1 MLRASHIALRTHVD
15 LRMDGNSGA
24 FLVGPCNDKGLED
37 ENEDYDEYNVENND
51 GDYAECFE
59 DEEDNNN
66 EDNYPP
72 PAEAVSV
79 DGSSL
84 HLPCNDFQDF
94 DIINLIIQ
102 EIAKKFLLLQMNP
115 LNLRAPE
122 MLPVGSRLTKLET
135 HTAIIKHIR

>member
-1 MLRASHIALRTHVD
+1 
-15 LRMDGNSGA
+15 MDDNSEA
-24 FLVGPCNDKGLED
+24 FLVSPCNGEGPED
-37 ENEDYDEYNVENND
+37 GSEDYDEYNVENNN

-66 EDNYPP
+66 EDNDPG

-84 HLPCNDFQDF
+84 QLPCNDFQDF

-102 EIAKKFLLLQMNP
+102 EIAKRFLWLQMNP
-115 LNLRAPE
+115 LNLRAPD
-122 MLPVGSRLTKLET
+122 MLSVGSRLTKLEA
-135 HTAIIKHIR
+135 HTAIINTFDKFALKMKPVKAS